1 MLGYVE
7 VKLLVKDLL
16 TVTHSSTTVLIYG
29 AMTTEKFNRQQTSFI
44 ILEQSLKLYGRRKPS
59 HAGYKGFTITV

>member
-16 TVTHSSTTVLIYG
+16 TVTDSSTTVLIYG

-44 ILEQSLKLYGRRKPS
+44 ILEQSLKLW
-59 HAGYKGFTITV
+59 